1 MRPFHLA
8 RGLVL
13 GVTLAL
19 AACTNEAPRIPDS
32 GADRV
37 ARAVY
42 RHDGPPELTLL
53 TMINNDT
60 GAGAHTAMV
69 VNASQ
74 RVLWDPAGSF
84 RNDRIV
90 ERGDVVFGAT
100 PQVVDTFTR
109 FHARKTHHVVVQTV
123 QVPPEVAEDVLQ
135 RMLVA
140 GNQQPANCTRSTSAI
155 LSRVPQFSQLRTT
168 WFPVLFSEQFAKLP
182 GVTTR
187 RFYETDDP
195 DRFKAL
201 AALIPTL
208 EQFD

>member
-1 MRPFHLA
+1 MHRRFFVIGA
-8 RGLVL
+8 VA
-13 GVTLAL
+13 AL
-19 AACTNEAPRIPDS
+19 AGCTNEAPKVPDS
-32 GADRV
+32 GPERV

-53 TMINNDT
+53 TMINND
-60 GAGAHTAMV
+60 GGGGAHSAMV

-74 RVLWDPAGSF
+74 RILWDPAGSF
-84 RNDRIV
+84 RNERIV

-100 PQVVDTFTR
+100 PQVVDAFTR
-109 FHARKTHHVVVQTV
+109 FHARKTYHVVVQTLPV
-123 QVPPEVAEDVLQ
+123 SAEVAEAVLQ

-140 GNQQPANCTRSTSAI
+140 GNQLPANCTRSTSSI
-155 LSRVPQFSQLRTT
+155 LSSVPQFAQIRET
-168 WFPVLFSEQFAKLP
+168 WFPVNLMRQWTEIP

-201 AALIPTL
+201 AALVPAL
-208 EQFD
+208 ETFD

>member
-1 MRPFHLA
+1 MHRRLFVF
-8 RGLVL
+8 G
-13 GVTLAL
+13 GMLAL
-19 AACTNEAPRIPDS
+19 AGCTNEAPKIPDS
-32 GADRV
+32 SPERV

-53 TMINNDT
+53 TMVNNQT
-60 GAGAHTAMV
+60 GEGAHSAMV

-84 RNDRIV
+84 RNERIV

-109 FHARKTHHVVVQTV
+109 FHARKTHHVVVQTLPV
-123 QVPPEVAEDVLQ
+123 SAEVAEYVLQ
-135 RMLVA
+135 RMLAA
-140 GNQQPANCTRSTSAI
+140 GNQLPANCTRSTSSI
-155 LSRVPQFSQLRTT
+155 LGSVPQFAQIRQT
-168 WFPVLFSEQFAKLP
+168 WFPVKLMKQWGAVP

-201 AALIPTL
+201 AALVPAL
-208 EQFD
+208 ESFE

>member
-1 MRPFHLA
+1 MRRL
-8 RGLVL
+8 L
-13 GVTLAL
+13 LAL
-19 AACTNEAPRIPDS
+19 GLLLAVAGCTNDAPKVPDS
-32 GADRV
+32 GPDRI

-53 TMINNDT
+53 TMIGNET
-60 GAGAHTAMV
+60 ESGAHSAMV
-69 VNASQ
+69 VNGSQ

-84 RNDRIV
+84 RNERIV

-100 PQVVDTFTR
+100 PQLVDTFTR
-109 FHARKTHHVVVQTV
+109 FHARKTHHVVVQTLPV
-123 QVPPEVAEDVLQ
+123 SAEVAEAVLQ

-140 GNQQPANCTRSTSAI
+140 GNQLAANCTRSTARI
-155 LSRVPQFSQLRTT
+155 LSDVPQFSQIRETY
-168 WFPVLFSEQFAKLP
+168 FPVKLMQQWSEIP

-201 AALIPTL
+201 AALVPSL
-208 EQFD
+208 ESFD